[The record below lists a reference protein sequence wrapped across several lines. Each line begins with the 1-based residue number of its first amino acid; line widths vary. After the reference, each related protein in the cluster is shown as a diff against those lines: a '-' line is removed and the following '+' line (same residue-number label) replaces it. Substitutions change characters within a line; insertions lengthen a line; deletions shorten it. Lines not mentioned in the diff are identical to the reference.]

1 MVTIIL
7 AVPVFLAL
15 TFPLLLTVATLGL
28 LDLNVTTLA
37 ALLGFTF
44 VLSVKVFPG
53 FNTFFLALSDTLLT
67 DFLATYTVTICFA
80 PLTAPFFPF
89 TVIFAVPIF
98 LAFTIPLVLTVAT
111 LLLLELKVK
120 FDAFDVSDILKTFF
134 LSRGMTTFPSVVF
147 FTRFFTVTFTFLLT
161 FLLEADV
168 TVIVAFPE
176 FTALITPFGDTFTTL
191 GALLL
196 NVTFLDAI
204 FGLTLATLIVFVLP
218 LYIVTF
224 DLTLSVIVFARGA
237 ACALIAGCAIDANT
251 IVKHSIN
258 AIIFFVFFNLSMYII
273 IPHLLLLLLLLCLHM

>member
-89 TVIFAVPIF
+89 TVIFAFPVF
-98 LAFTIPLVLTVAT
+98 LAFTIPLTLTVAT

-120 FDAFDVSDILKTFF
+120 FDAFDVSDILKFFF

-147 FTRFFTVTFTFLLT
+147 FT
-161 FLLEADV
+161 
-168 TVIVAFPE
+168 I
-176 FTALITPFGDTFTTL
+176 
-191 GALLL
+191 
-196 NVTFLDAI
+196 
-204 FGLTLATLIVFVLP
+204 
-218 LYIVTF
+218 TF
-224 DLTLSVIVFARGA
+224 DLTFSVNVFARVA
-237 ACALIAGCAIDANT
+237 ACAIVLGVVSDVNT
-251 IVKHSIN
+251 MAAHNTADNSLFPFFIV
-258 AIIFFVFFNLSMYII
+258 LSSF
-273 IPHLLLLLLLLCLHM
+273 LLPI